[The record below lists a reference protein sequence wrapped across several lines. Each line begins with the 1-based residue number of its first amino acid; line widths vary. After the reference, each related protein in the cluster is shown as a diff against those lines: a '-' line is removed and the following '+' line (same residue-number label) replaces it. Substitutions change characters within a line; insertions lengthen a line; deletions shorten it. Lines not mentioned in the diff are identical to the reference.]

1 MTDFDFTVTYL
12 DAEVLEIQGAVDR
25 LVERGV
31 AARSDREDSLLER
44 FIRDNFTYIGRFIAA
59 YGEDPDR
66 FVLEDRTRFDG
77 TLVFRDTHTGR
88 YTVG

>member
-1 MTDFDFTVTYL
+1 MNTFDSTTF
-12 DAEVLEIQGAVDR
+12 D
-25 LVERGV
+25 V
-31 AARSDREDSLLER
+31 ALNRIVVHSVKARRTREEDLIER
-44 FIRDNFTYIGRFIAA
+44 FVTDNFGFIGRLIAA